1 MNPETNA
8 SLQALEKELERLRS
22 AVEHIE
28 KAKTVAQ
35 KVVGAVAQ
43 IQKKYAEH
51 LDSLLASQTEAA
63 ERIGDGTQERF
74 EEISNSARR
83 HILESA
89 ARAKKYLED
98 YNAQASHVFEAAGE
112 TAGEQVVQIA
122 QRAAEIVQ
130 QAGEQFEQLTDRT
143 GAMVDDAAGS
153 IKDKIG
159 NAGSKIERDVQDF
172 VGKLQEQ
179 INELNAAAIRA
190 VQHAGNL
197 ASQKVAEVG
206 SKTSTAIEQLD
217 GRAKEHV
224 DEMGAIARSNIQEV
238 LRHAKTSL
246 DDAGNQSKKIF
257 AAIKKTQDQQTS
269 EFEKVT
275 VSTDALIAAS
285 GKIVR
290 AIDAIDFPSRLQAI
304 ERDIQSLRS
313 DMSSMTSR
321 LDTLEHS
328 TKTSV
333 SKMSEDIVGK
343 IGRVEMFTEKTVRTL
358 SDDVEKKFT
367 QQQKDIS
374 GTRTLII
381 LVLLVNIL
389 IAVGLFMLWNRDPEP
404 MPEWKTVPVMVD
416 TTAVGNGDGDI

>member
-1 MNPETNA
+1 MNSETNA

-22 AVEHIE
+22 AVEHID

-63 ERIGDGTQERF
+63 ERIGEGTQERF

-98 YNAQASHVFEAAGE
+98 YNAQAAHVFESAGE

-130 QAGEQFEQLTDRT
+130 EAGTQFEQLVDRT
-143 GAMVDDAAGS
+143 EAMVDEAGGTLG
-153 IKDKIG
+153 DRIG
-159 NAGSKIERDVQDF
+159 QAGTKIERDVQDF
-172 VGKLQEQ
+172 VRQLQEQ

-197 ASQKVAEVG
+197 SSQKVAEVG

-217 GRAKEHV
+217 ARAKEHV
-224 DEMGAIARSNIQEV
+224 DEIGSIARANVLEV
-238 LRHAKTSL
+238 TRHAKSSI

-257 AAIKKTQDQQTS
+257 AAIKKTQDQQTA

-290 AIDAIDFPSRLQAI
+290 TIDSIDFPLRLQTI
-304 ERDIQSLRS
+304 ERDIQSLQSDLRS
-313 DMSSMTSR
+313 TANR
-321 LDTLEHS
+321 LDALEQS
-328 TKTSV
+328 TKTSLA
-333 SKMSEDIVGK
+333 KMSDDLVGK
-343 IGRVEMFTEKTVRTL
+343 IGRVEMFTEKTIRSL
-358 SDDVEKKFT
+358 SDDVEKKFAH
-367 QQQKDIS
+367 QQKDV
-374 GTRTLII
+374 GGVRTLVI
-381 LVLLVNIL
+381 LVLLLNIL
-389 IAVGLFMLWNRDPEP
+389 IAAGLYMVWSRDDGSVPETAP
-404 MPEWKTVPVMVD
+404 VPVVVD
-416 TTAVGNGDGDI
+416 TTANTDGEIQ